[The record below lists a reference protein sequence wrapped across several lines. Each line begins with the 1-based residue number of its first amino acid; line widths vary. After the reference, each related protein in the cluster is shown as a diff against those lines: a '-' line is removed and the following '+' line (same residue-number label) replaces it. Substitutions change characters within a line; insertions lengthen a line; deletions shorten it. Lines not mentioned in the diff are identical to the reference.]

1 MEAIAVYDNIKHRAK
16 RAGISINAVEKQAG
30 LSAGSICK
38 WNTVS
43 PTASSLLK
51 VAQILGCSINDLLI
65 QTENVTTGKEPHGT

>member
-1 MEAIAVYDNIKHRAK
+1 MGTIAVYDNVKNRAK
-16 RAGISINAVEKQAG
+16 AAGISINAIEKRAG
-30 LSAGSICK
+30 LSIGSVCK

-65 QTENVTTGKEPHGT
+65 QSDNVTKGKESV